1 MKFDPV
7 VAVVCGLLSL
17 SAGQA
22 SPQDGERARPIDRV
36 CIGRMLIVQSMDHVR
51 RGGKTEQEYR
61 DENPFDPRWEPA
73 IKEEVSAV
81 IAYVWS
87 HSHEE
92 NIEFSSSVMQACYAQ
107 NPRS

>member
-7 VAVVCGLLSL
+7 IAVVCAVLGLF
-17 SAGQA
+17 AGQTPA
-22 SPQDGERARPIDRV
+22 EDAERPRPIDRV
-36 CIGRMLIVQSMDHVR
+36 CISRMLIVQSMDQVKR
-51 RGGKTEQEYR
+51 SGKTEQEYR
-61 DENPFDPRWEPA
+61 SENPFDPRWQPA
-73 IKEEVSAV
+73 VKQEVSDV

-107 NPRS
+107 NPQS